1 MSKVI
6 KTALVVGALYV
17 SHKATF
23 RVGQV
28 SAARSLVLIEQKNPG
43 TFDKVVKE
51 YEKLQSNPDD

>member
-6 KTALVVGALYV
+6 KTALVAGALYV

-23 RVGQV
+23 TLGQAWSV
-28 SAARSLVLIEQKNPG
+28 RNLVLIEQKNPG

-51 YEKLQSNPDD
+51 YEKLKSNPDD